1 MKRNNIVGG
10 IFFLI
15 VGLIFAVY
23 SRSVDIGDWSE
34 PGAGFL
40 PFYGGLSMIGMASLL
55 LVNSLV
61 GKDAAQPLS
70 PFSRRVTPGKGS

>member
-1 MKRNNIVGG
+1 MKRNNIIGG

-40 PFYGGLSMIGMASLL
+40 PFYGGLIVIGMSLL
-55 LVNSLV
+55 WWW
-61 GKDAAQPLS
+61 AAWWRGWTQPSS
-70 PFSRRVTPGKGS
+70 PFSRRAIPGKES